1 MATDGTVKIG
11 TKLDES
17 GITTGLKS
25 TEKVARKTF
34 EEIAKESGKT
44 VEELKADIKR
54 IAEEYQRQGYNIPNS
69 YKKAYADMGVYSKSA
84 KKSMVEDADDVADS
98 HESSSKRSKN
108 AWKSALSDIGTY
120 AQKGFAVL
128 EQVAVTAAKA
138 TATAVAGLTAAMSA
152 ATVAGVKYNATIEGY
167 QTSFEVM
174 TGSAEKAAEVVER
187 LKELGASTPFELP
200 DLANATQLLMNYGFT
215 ADEAIDRML
224 MLGDIS
230 QGSADKMGRIAMAY
244 GQMSSA
250 GKVALEDVKQMIEAG
265 FNPLQEI
272 SDTTGESMASLYER
286 ISKGTI
292 SVDEITASMQRATSE
307 GGKYYQSM
315 EKQAQTMDGLMSTL
329 KDNAQALLGD
339 VVRPVSEAIT
349 GTLLPSAIS
358 AIDALSTAYQENG
371 LIGMAEAGRGMI
383 QGLLSG
389 VVEQIPSL
397 IQQGFRL
404 VSDFKASIMEQ
415 MPTILEKGAELVTK
429 LAEGAASM
437 LPHIVQRGIESV
449 LAMAEAVLANLP
461 TLLDAGV
468 QLIYSLAQGV
478 VNALPT
484 LIDKV
489 PEIITQFWD
498 TFDSLLWKIV
508 EAGFNL
514 VKMLGKGII
523 DNIGVIVDNAWEIVI
538 AIVSTIA
545 HLDMIN
551 MGKTLITNLAGGVKT
566 MLSAIAQAAKD
577 VVHNLTHPF
586 DIKDWSGIGKNLI
599 DGIKK
604 GIVSAAKSLAEAAKN
619 AVGGAVSSIKEFL
632 GINSPSKLARDLLGK
647 NMIAGIGV
655 GFEMESDDLDK
666 KAVGTVKKAVGA
678 MQNSLDASSAVAAMK
693 SSAYRTSDAI
703 LGGNTMGNKNT
714 TEPEKHEPQGD
725 NDLPGRIGRA
735 VGDALEGKVFKVG
748 EREFARLVEEVV

>member
-11 TKLDES
+11 TKLDKS
-17 GITTGLKS
+17 GFKDGLDDLGSYAKKGFK
-25 TEKVARKTF
+25 TIGKVADTAMKT
-34 EEIAKESGKT
+34 AS
-44 VEELKADIKR
+44 V
-54 IAEEYQRQGYNIPNS
+54 
-69 YKKAYADMGVYSKSA
+69 
-84 KKSMVEDADDVADS
+84 
-98 HESSSKRSKN
+98 
-108 AWKSALSDIGTY
+108 
-120 AQKGFAVL
+120 
-128 EQVAVTAAKA
+128 
-138 TATAVAGLTAAMSA
+138 AVAGLTAAMSA

-167 QTSFEVM
+167 RTSFEVM
-174 TGSAEKAAEVVER
+174 TGSAEKAVEVVEQ
-187 LKELGASTPFELP
+187 LKKIGAETPFELP
-200 DLANATQLLMNYGFT
+200 DLASATQLLMNYGFT
-215 ADEAIDRML
+215 ADEAIDRMM

-272 SDTTGESMASLYER
+272 SDSTGESMASLYER
-286 ISKGTI
+286 ISKGKI

-315 EKQAQTMDGLMSTL
+315 EKQSQTMNGLISTL
-329 KDNAQALLGD
+329 KDNAQSLLGD
-339 VVRPVSEAIT
+339 VVQPVSEAMT
-349 GTLLPSAIS
+349 SKVLPAAIS
-358 AIDALSTAYQENG
+358 TIEELSEALKNDGFA
-371 LIGMAEAGRGMI
+371 GMAEAGKKMI
-383 QGLLSG
+383 NDFLFGVEESKPVLLKKSG
-389 VVEQIPSL
+389 EIMQCLAPEPEEQAMSLVDKGRAFVENLVTGIYEQLPSL
-397 IQQGFRL
+397 VETGFRIVNDLKMSIIEQLPTLFDKGTELL
-404 VSDFKASIMEQ
+404 V
-415 MPTILEKGAELVTK
+415 K
-429 LAEGAASM
+429 LIEGIASM
-437 LPHIVQRGIESV
+437 LPNMVQTGIESV
-449 LAMAEAVLANLP
+449 VKLAESIVSTDNLMK
-461 TLLDAGV
+461 LVNAGL
-468 QLIYSLAQGV
+468 QLIYSLVQGV
-478 VNALPT
+478 INALPV

-489 PEIITQFWD
+489 PEIIISFWD

-604 GIVSAAKSLAEAAKN
+604 GIISAAKSLAEAAKN